1 MSWSASGTI
10 EVADG
15 EVKTDNLFWSP
26 NKESMEKGPLEQAE
40 FLRDVVSELARL
52 GLIDGWYSLSL
63 VGHYPVEN
71 EVTINQRKTVSMS
84 FSAIEAPATTETNT
98 FTG

>member
-26 NKESMEKGPLEQAE
+26 SRESMEKGPLEQAE
-40 FLRDVVSELARL
+40 FLRDVVSELAERE
-52 GLIDGWYSLSL
+52 LIEGWYSLSL
-63 VGHYPVEN
+63 VGHYP
-71 EVTINQRKTVSMS
+71 TPDTTPRKSISMS
-84 FSAIEAPATTETNT
+84 FSAIEAPATPVT
-98 FTG
+98 